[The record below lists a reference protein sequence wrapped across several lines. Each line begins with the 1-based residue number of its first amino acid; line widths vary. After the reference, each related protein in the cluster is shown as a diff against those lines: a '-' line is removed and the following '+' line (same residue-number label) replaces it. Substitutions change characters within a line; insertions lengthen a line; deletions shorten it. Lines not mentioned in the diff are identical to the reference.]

1 MFAKVR
7 PILKDVVFLGTL
19 IVTIGSFAGAFF
31 SYLLQFILARY
42 LSVQDYGTFNAL
54 LSLFYIV
61 GVPATVLSTSLIKL
75 ISRLKSADAFDK
87 ITQLFWNLSVVSI
100 VAGIGFTL
108 LFYFGRFRFSQYLNI
123 SQSGLFILYGVY
135 VGFGFLITIPA
146 SLLQGL
152 LRFKA
157 FALFTITSSFL
168 RFALPLI
175 AILIGY
181 KVGGVFFGMTLGS
194 LLSYFISVLL
204 LKKNFTTYEKQSL
217 GTYYKQLLVFSAPV
231 LFMNMGMMVLNNID
245 VILVKKFFA
254 ESTAGYYAGVVTAG
268 KVLLF
273 GASTVVISMYPQM
286 SEAFYAKRNIF
297 AIFRKYLALQLLTVI
312 AGVAVF
318 SLFPEL
324 ILGIL
329 FPKFLPVADLLPKFS
344 VFMGLYVMINF
355 LIMFFLA
362 VEKTKIY
369 VLQIA
374 AAVLQFI
381 LLNTYHKSLLE
392 VINVDILVAALLL
405 VALSIYG
412 YVSFNNS
419 SGVQAG
425 TNNLR

>member
-1 MFAKVR
+1 
-7 PILKDVVFLGTL
+7 
-19 IVTIGSFAGAFF
+19 
-31 SYLLQFILARY
+31 
-42 LSVQDYGTFNAL
+42 
-54 LSLFYIV
+54 
-61 GVPATVLSTSLIKL
+61 
-75 ISRLKSADAFDK
+75 
-87 ITQLFWNLSVVSI
+87 
-100 VAGIGFTL
+100 
-108 LFYFGRFRFSQYLNI
+108 
-123 SQSGLFILYGVY
+123 LYGVY